1 LWPKLTALD
10 PTVAAIVVTN
20 LFELTGTD
28 PFESPTVVAS
38 PRGEGRLAVRIAQVG
53 IWVEFEIV
61 GEYLIDFIDLWTDP
75 ILE

>member
-1 LWPKLTALD
+1 
-10 PTVAAIVVTN
+10 
-20 LFELTGTD
+20 
-28 PFESPTVVAS
+28 VVAS